1 MPKIEGHC
9 GAGKEDGEEDGDE
22 TSSQHPADKTC
33 LPRARRRSRPRSWHS
48 IAGATVHRATAVA
61 GHRAQTSTAS
71 RESRLDL
78 RK

>member
-1 MPKIEGHC
+1 MPKDK
-9 GAGKEDGEEDGDE
+9 APASEDGEESGDE
-22 TSSQHPADKTC
+22 TSSAASSVIKRAYHARGTPD
-33 LPRARRRSRPRSWHS
+33 RARGRPS

-71 RESRLDL
+71 RESRLDA